1 MSETIKF
8 RRRRRQ
14 KRDETPPEL
23 SPGKYIFKFF
33 ITVRFIFLF
42 SPKESQA
49 EQDARTVFVVGL
61 PTTATERDL
70 KPFFEQAGKVKV
82 ISLISD
88 RNSRRSKGFV
98 FIKRS
103 KG

>member
-1 MSETIKF
+1 MKPLQNYHQVQLNF
-8 RRRRRQ
+8 N
-14 KRDETPPEL
+14 
-23 SPGKYIFKFF
+23 
-33 ITVRFIFLF
+33 FLEGYF
-42 SPKESQA
+42 SHVSLNLESQA

-88 RNSRRSKGFV
+88 RNSRRSKGSV
-98 FIKRS
+98 FKNQNFN
-103 KG
+103 K